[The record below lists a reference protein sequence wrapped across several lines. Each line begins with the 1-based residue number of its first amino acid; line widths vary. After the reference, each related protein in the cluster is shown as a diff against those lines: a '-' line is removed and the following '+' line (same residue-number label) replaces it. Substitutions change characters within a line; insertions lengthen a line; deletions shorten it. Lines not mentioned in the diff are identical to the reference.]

1 MESLLLY
8 RSHVYIIHVYLIF
21 VRARQKIRK
30 DQLAVYGIYKYVT
43 VRARCIQLETWK
55 KRLLTS
61 ELFELYFH
69 HFQPRGTN
77 VYCIHSVLSLDVT
90 PSRFV
95 VPQIWPRNMPFL
107 PLQIIHFIANISI
120 IHDCPISSF
129 LPSSSFSRNLFFHV
143 KSKTIFHLAR
153 NLLSQLFSF
162 FHKVS
167 GLQNLVTNYLK
178 KFLNHRYICYFF
190 TIYLNIVYIY
200 NKLHFRSVVFP
211 IIAFWNCFLPLETIL
226 QYIDLFLTLLIK
238 EDS

>member
-129 LPSSSFSRNLFFHV
+129 LPALPSRAIY
-143 KSKTIFHLAR
+143 SPM
-153 NLLSQLFSF
+153 
-162 FHKVS
+162 
-167 GLQNLVTNYLK
+167 
-178 KFLNHRYICYFF
+178 LNRKRFF
-190 TIYLNIVYIY
+190 TWREIS
-200 NKLHFRSVVFP
+200 FRNFSPSFTKSLASK
-211 IIAFWNCFLPLETIL
+211 ILLRTI
-226 QYIDLFLTLLIK
+226 
-238 EDS
+238 